1 MHLAFAIII
10 SLFSVQAFAKTVKY
24 ELVIE
29 NNPVNMSGKKTVDFA
44 LTVNGGI
51 PAPTLEFTEG
61 DDAEINV
68 VNKLKKEE
76 VSIHWHGILLP
87 PEEDGVAYVNTP
99 PIHPGTSRVF
109 KFKIRQNGTFW
120 YHSHTAVQEQ
130 KGVYGAFIIH
140 PKKKAIAYDKDAI
153 LVLSDWSDE
162 NADQIIRNLRK
173 DGDFYLFKKDSM
185 RSYFGAIKAKGLKSH
200 LSNEWQRMGGMDLSD
215 VGYDAFLINGKRDSQ
230 LLTAHP
236 GERVRLRII
245 NAGASSYFYVA
256 MGVPMQVISADGV
269 DVEPQMAN
277 ELLMG
282 MAETYDVLF
291 TVPEHKNFEIR
302 ATVQDVTGY
311 ASAWVGMGEKVKAP
325 DKPLPDLYAAMNHGS
340 HESGHSEHGA
350 MNSHTGHSQHTKAS
364 SSSEHADHGAHSA
377 TTGKE
382 KPASDPHGGHGS
394 HSDHSS
400 QMDHSMHAG
409 HGGHGSH
416 KANVKRAKV
425 PATRDQGPIDWST
438 QSDAQLRQNASSREF
453 KKNEPIETLTV
464 DSLKALQA
472 TTLPKDAKVHDLKL
486 VLGGDMERYVW
497 HINGKTIQQDR
508 LLLINRGEV
517 VRFTFVNETMMHHPM
532 HLHGHFFRVLND
544 SGEKSPLKH
553 TVDVPPHGSR
563 TIEFYANEP
572 GQWMLHCHN
581 LYHMKAGMARVIR
594 YNDFKLTPEMEKND
608 HHDPHLHDHLYT
620 HTTLEAATN
629 HAKAKFRLMRSWDE
643 LEIDLE
649 SANIDRKN
657 FSVGKHWETEGDVV
671 YRRWFSNYFNVFGGG
686 TLYHEEGFGTVGVG
700 YILPLLFETKVS
712 VNHEGKFRFDVEKR
726 FQWTKNVF
734 SDAEFTWRPDWG
746 GDRDTEFEISLM
758 YGPSWYWSAG
768 LMFTEKSAGIGAQIQ
783 F

>member
-1 MHLAFAIII
+1 MQFLFTALLSLI
-10 SLFSVQAFAKTVKY
+10 SAQAFAKTVRY
-24 ELVIE
+24 ELVVE
-29 NNPVNMSGKKTVDFA
+29 NKPVNMSGKKTVDFA

-68 VNKLKKEE
+68 VNKIKNEE

-99 PIHPGTSRVF
+99 PIHPGTSRLF

-140 PKKKAIAYDKDAI
+140 PKKKAIAYDKDAV

-185 RSYFGAIKAKGLKSH
+185 RSYFGAIKAKSLKSH

-215 VGYDAFLINGKRDSQ
+215 VGYDAFLINGKKDSQ

-236 GERVRLRII
+236 GDKIRLRII

-256 MGVPMQVISADGV
+256 MGIPMQVISADGV

-277 ELLMG
+277 ELLIG

-291 TVPEHKNFEIR
+291 TVPEHKNYEIR

-311 ASAWVGMGEKVKAP
+311 ASTWIGMGEKVKAP
-325 DKPLPDLYAAMNHGS
+325 DKPMPNQYASMDHGG
-340 HESGHSEHGA
+340 GHSEHEQD
-350 MNSHTGHSQHTKAS
+350 SHT
-364 SSSEHADHGAHSA
+364 EHVTQSTHAEHLS
-377 TTGKE
+377 
-382 KPASDPHGGHGS
+382 HGGHSS
-394 HSDHSS
+394 HSDHS
-400 QMDHSMHAG
+400 QHSG
-409 HGGHGSH
+409 HSASAPT
-416 KANVKRAKV
+416 KSPTNRE
-425 PATRDQGPIDWST
+425 GPIDWST
-438 QSDAQLRQNASSREF
+438 QSDAQLRQNASSRGF
-453 KKNEPIETLTV
+453 DQKSKSIETLTV
-464 DSLKALQA
+464 DSLKALQP

-486 VLGGDMERYVW
+486 TLGGDMERYVW
-497 HINGKTIQQDR
+497 HINGKAIHQDR
-508 LLLINRGEV
+508 LLLINRGEI
-517 VRFTFVNETMMHHPM
+517 VRFTFVNDTMMHHPM
-532 HLHGHFFRVLND
+532 HLHGHFFRVINQNGD
-544 SGEKSPLKH
+544 KSPLKH

-581 LYHMKAGMARVIR
+581 LYHMKTGMARVIR
-594 YNDFKLTPEMEKND
+594 YNDFKLTPEMQKHD
-608 HHDPHLHDHLYT
+608 RHDPHLHDHLYT
-620 HTTLEAATN
+620 HTALEAATN
-629 HAKAKFRLMRSWDE
+629 HAKGKFRLIRSWDE
-643 LEIDLE
+643 LNLDFE
-649 SANIDRKN
+649 SKSEEHEN
-657 FSVGKHWETEGDVV
+657 FAVGKTWENEGDLV
-671 YRRWFSNYFNVFGGG
+671 YRRWFSNYFNVFGGAS
-686 TLYHEEGFGTVGVG
+686 LYHEKGYGTAGVG

-712 VNHEGKFRFDVEKR
+712 VNHEGKFRLDLEKR
-726 FQWTKNVF
+726 FQWTKKVF
-734 SDAEFTWRPDWG
+734 TEAEFTWRPDWE
-746 GDRDTEFEISLM
+746 GDRDTEFEINLM
-758 YGPSWYWSAG
+758 YGPSWHWAAG
-768 LMFTEKSAGIGAQIQ
+768 LMFTENSAGIGAQFQ